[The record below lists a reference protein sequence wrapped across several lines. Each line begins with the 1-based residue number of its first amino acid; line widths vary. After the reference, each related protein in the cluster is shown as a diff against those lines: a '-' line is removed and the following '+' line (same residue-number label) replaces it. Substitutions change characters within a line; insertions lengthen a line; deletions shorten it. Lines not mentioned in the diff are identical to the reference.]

1 MPGAKVRRRRALWFS
16 GAGRYGSVV
25 TGAMVQ
31 RRLALWFSGAWRYG
45 LALLGAMVQRCQA
58 LWFSGCA
65 GWYIHFGEV
74 PCHSDVGGVHEL
86 FGGCP

>member
-16 GAGRYGSVV
+16 GAGRYGSAVP
-25 TGAMVQ
+25 GAMVQ
-31 RRLALWFSGAWRYG
+31 RRRALWFSGAGRYG

-58 LWFSGCA
+58 LWFSGRT

-74 PCHSDVGGVHEL
+74 PRHSDVGGVHEFL
-86 FGGCP
+86 GGCP